1 MWEVSRTQPKLIGLT
16 NTFNEDS
23 PSDVLLSPKNLP
35 KKPAHGVTWVHTHVC
50 AYKYMHRYNCIFI
63 YGCTYMQV
71 LSFLLWCRWFRS
83 FGSWDIVCFIC
94 WGRLYKALD
103 LSVDGK
109 SRGERRVKRDTC
121 VFYVFD
127 IVARLYWCFATVWT
141 HQDELKVFLCVDGQL
156 ATLCGPIGLTHFFS
170 SILKRTKRMKFFTSM
185 KVISRAMAPPTA
197 EAIMMVRV
205 LSTTRTAEKEPG
217 RGEGGGW
224 SDKQYLPT
232 VHRLQHNT
240 SRRCGPY
247 SIRPAH
253 WQHQRTYSIWS
264 ACSKAK
270 RTLVNTHTRP
280 PRQG

>member
-1 MWEVSRTQPKLIGLT
+1 MGEVSRTQPKLIGLT
-16 NTFNEDS
+16 NTFNEVS

-71 LSFLLWCRWFRS
+71 LLFLLWCQWFWS

-156 ATLCGPIGLTHFFS
+156 V
-170 SILKRTKRMKFFTSM
+170 SM
-185 KVISRAMAPPTA
+185 ALSYSLPLLDFEENEKD
-197 EAIMMVRV
+197 EV
-205 LSTTRTAEKEPG
+205 LHQHESHQQGDGSAHCRSNYDGESVVHHSYCREGTREE
-217 RGEGGGW
+217 
-224 SDKQYLPT
+224 
-232 VHRLQHNT
+232 
-240 SRRCGPY
+240 RR
-247 SIRPAH
+247 
-253 WQHQRTYSIWS
+253 
-264 ACSKAK
+264 
-270 RTLVNTHTRP
+270 
-280 PRQG
+280 